1 MTPHPLDG
9 MAEPW
14 PVGYWQRTYYEALR
28 EKYDKNVDL
37 GWPPVVA
44 LERAR
49 REVQHY
55 GEVL

>member
-1 MTPHPLDG
+1 

-14 PVGYWQRTYYEALR
+14 PVGSWQRTYYEALR